1 MGNYIALSDR
11 VYERVMRDERDK
23 RRASFVYHIEVYNMS
38 IRFDPNGSTTD
49 SSYCRFG
56 AEALAKLL
64 QTIEAQIEGVEKSE
78 DIEYVHKMRVTSRR
92 IRAAMP
98 LFRECFPKKRYK
110 KWLNEIKKV
119 TQFLGA
125 ARDLDVQISVIK
137 DYIKQLQPTEP
148 KTGMEALLERHIEQR
163 TDLQSNVINGLQE
176 LKESRV
182 LQQTSC
188 YCEQIIKETASTS
201 FDLLT
206 FAKKPSGKYPQ
217 NSTSS

>member
-1 MGNYIALSDR
+1 MTLTAPHRNI
-11 VYERVMRDERDK
+11 
-23 RRASFVYHIEVYNMS
+23 
-38 IRFDPNGSTTD
+38 
-49 SSYCRFG
+49 SYCRFG

-148 KTGMEALLERHIEQR
+148 KTGMEALLEWHIDQR
-163 TDLQSNVINGLQE
+163 TYMQSNIINGLQE

-188 YCEQIIKETASTS
+188 YCEQIIRETANTS
-201 FDLLT
+201 FDLFDVREKAFWQISPKLDRV
-206 FAKKPSGKYPQ
+206 PSHGRLCP
-217 NSTSS
+217 